1 MSEELKKAVEDGI
14 KSLEAKMAGQALEYE
29 KQIKEVGA
37 VNAQLKADLEKS
49 VEERKAMSDRLT
61 ELEQKGVRA
70 PAQDAPTTL
79 GQQFA
84 NSAQFKAMAGDNE
97 NARCKVS
104 VKNTLLSDATNVLP
118 MQRPEIVGGPAVP
131 LTVYGSLP
139 HAPISSNS
147 LEGIRETGF
156 TNNAA
161 EVAEG
166 ATKPESSL
174 TFGPYDFPVRTIA
187 HWIKVSKNLLSDS
200 AAVAAYID
208 NRLRYGV
215 LERADKQIVIGNGTA
230 PNLSGILDG
239 GNYTVY
245 TPEGGDNLVD
255 AIGRA
260 KWQLWAAGWIPDKVY
275 VNPIDW
281 GAMELAKGADG
292 HYLYGVPGLNV
303 ARNPFD
309 VQIVPSP
316 WVPAGQFAIG
326 AFNRAVTIWDRE
338 SVDVEAGYVNDDFI
352 KNLVTLRAEMRMAL
366 EITMP
371 SAILGGVFTTS

>member
-1 MSEELKKAVEDGI
+1 MSEEIKKAVEDGI
-14 KSLEAKMAGQALEYE
+14 KSLETKMAAQALEYE
-29 KQIKEVGA
+29 KQIKDVGE
-37 VNAQLKADLEKS
+37 VNAQLKADLEKN
-49 VEERKAMSDRLT
+49 VEERKAMADRLT

-70 PAQDAPTTL
+70 PAQDAPTSL

-118 MQRPEIVGGPAVP
+118 MQRPDIVGGPAVP

-245 TPEGGDNLVD
+245 TPTPGDNLVD

-281 GAMELAKGADG
+281 GAMELAKDADG
-292 HYLYGVPGLNV
+292 RYLYGVPGLNV

-309 VQIVPSP
+309 VQVVPSP

-371 SAILGGVFTTS
+371 SAILGGVFTSS